1 MSRTGP
7 QAPGGHSLE
16 GIWTFGFFAA
26 CYTGGTKTISCL
38 TFVYPASVLS
48 MHVLVVT
55 DNFAPERNAPAV
67 RTYAHSRRWV
77 QAGVAVTVVTS
88 APNFPAGVVQEG
100 YRNHLIHHEKMSG
113 VEVVRVWT
121 YLAPNQAIVRRSLD
135 FLSFAVSGF
144 IAGLAQP
151 ADVIMATSPQLLA
164 GMSGALLAFVRR
176 KPWLLEVRDL
186 WPDSIVALDMMRA
199 RNPFVRLLRFVE
211 NRLYRSASRI
221 VTTNA
226 GLRARLIARG
236 VPAAKIGVVPNG
248 VDATEFKPRPPPQAL
263 IEKYGLTGRFVVGY
277 IGTQGLAHDLQ
288 SVIKAAER
296 LRNAD
301 VAFLFVGD
309 GAQHQTLVRHVR
321 ERKLDNFHF
330 VRSVPPDEVPDHI
343 AACDVLLVPL
353 KRTATLSDTMPSK
366 IFEIAAM
373 ERPMVIGAEGIAAD
387 LVRSHGA
394 GLTVEPENVP
404 ALLAAIERLRHEPGL
419 AASMQPGCRA
429 LADDF
434 SRDKFAGQMLDEI
447 KLAAKMK
454 Q

>member
-1 MSRTGP
+1 
-7 QAPGGHSLE
+7 
-16 GIWTFGFFAA
+16 
-26 CYTGGTKTISCL
+26 
-38 TFVYPASVLS
+38 

-67 RTYAHSRRWV
+67 RTYAHSRRWAG
-77 QAGVAVTVVTS
+77 AGVDVTVVTS
-88 APNFPAGVVQEG
+88 APNFPAGVVQDG
-100 YRNHLIHHEKMSG
+100 YRNRLVQHEKMSG

-121 YLAPNQAIVRRSLD
+121 YLAPNQAVIRRSLD

-186 WPDSIVALDMMRA
+186 WPDSIVALDMMRE
-199 RNPFVRLLRFVE
+199 RGLFVRLLRWIE

-221 VTTNA
+221 VTTNE
-226 GLRARLIARG
+226 GLRERLIARG
-236 VPAAKIGVVPNG
+236 VPAGKIGVVPNG
-248 VDATEFKPRPPPQAL
+248 VDAAEFSPRARPAAL
-263 IEKYGLTGRFVVGY
+263 AGKYGLTGRFVVGY

-288 SVIKAAER
+288 SVVKAAER
-296 LRNAD
+296 LKDAN

-321 ERKLDNFHF
+321 ERRLDNFHF
-330 VRSVPPDEVPDHI
+330 VRSVPADEVPDHI

-373 ERPMVIGAEGIAAD
+373 ERPVVIGAEGIAAD
-387 LVRSHGA
+387 LVRSHRA
-394 GLTVEPENVP
+394 GLTVEPENVA
-404 ALLAAIERLRHEPGL
+404 ALIAAIERLRDEPGL
-419 AASMQPGCRA
+419 ADSMRRGCRA

-434 SRDKFAGQMLDEI
+434 SRDKFASRMLDEI

-454 Q
+454 KSRK